1 MGDTTDRAPRRRMY
15 RRKRQKKREE
25 ESERRLQELTRENS
39 RKYRR

>member
-1 MGDTTDRAPRRRMY
+1 MGDSTDRAPRRRMY

-39 RKYRR
+39 RRYIK

>member
-39 RKYRR
+39 RRYIK